1 MCLVRVRLNEGLL
14 WRVERVAHAMTLPT
28 PSEGDLP
35 PHDGSLHAVDASSM
49 PTEPPSQ
56 LIYRHQAQLGPSLR
70 ALWASRDIIFTLA
83 ERDIRAQYKQAT
95 LGLLWALIAPLA
107 MLAIFTV
114 IFSRTKTLGIPGI
127 PYPIFA
133 YIGILCWTFFS
144 QGLGTGGPS
153 MMTNDTLMSKTQ
165 FPRECFPLEAILVT
179 AVNTLLSWIPLV
191 VLFVLYGFAPTF
203 PTTAWVPLLMV
214 IELLFTVGL
223 TLAVSALI
231 IQMRDLAQ
239 VLPIVIQL
247 GLFAT
252 PVIWQFNKIPLKW
265 QIVYG
270 FVSPLGPVIDDA
282 RRTMLLGLN
291 PVPGPLLAAMAGTAC
306 YVLLGYRIFKRLE
319 VNFADIA

>member
-1 MCLVRVRLNEGLL
+1 MCCVRVCLNEGLQ

-28 PSEGDLP
+28 PSEGGLP
-35 PHDGSLHAVDASSM
+35 PHDGGLHALDVASM
-49 PTEPPSQ
+49 PTEPPSH
-56 LIYRHQAQLGPSLR
+56 LIYNHQSQLGPSLK

-114 IFSRTKTLGIPGI
+114 IFSRTKSLGIPGI

-144 QGLGTGGPS
+144 QALGTGGPS
-153 MMTNDTLMSKTQ
+153 MMTNDALMSKTQ
-165 FPRECFPLEAILVT
+165 FPRECFPLETILVT
-179 AVNTLLSWIPLV
+179 AVNTLLSWIPLL

-203 PTTAWVPLLMV
+203 PTTLWVPLLMV
-214 IELLFTVGL
+214 VELLFTIGV
-223 TLAVSALI
+223 TIAVSALI

-239 VLPIVIQL
+239 GLPIVIQL

-252 PVIWQFNKIPLKW
+252 PVIWQFKNVPKGW
-265 QIVYG
+265 QILYG

-282 RRTMLLGLN
+282 RRAMLLGLN

-306 YVLLGYRIFKRLE
+306 YVLLGYRLFKRLE